1 MKAVMSDT
9 TLHST
14 KNENPKEST
23 LVIKEED
30 KCTSLHAVAITTAQ
44 LSQAFSTSPCRTA
57 ANNNK
62 MAASRE
68 VVERELFGQRVLA
81 LDNNCHSFLPR
92 LSARRERTP
101 PQNKLNKIKIKT
113 LWHRDTFCILKRVV
127 GVYWALSQTHSIQF

>member
-1 MKAVMSDT
+1 MYKLTINNEIELSEQKYSQSFTDHDESSDVDT

-30 KCTSLHAVAITTAQ
+30 ECTSLRAVAIETAQ
-44 LSQAFSTSPCRTA
+44 LSQAFSTALCRTA

-68 VVERELFGQRVLA
+68 VVERELFGLEVLA
-81 LDNNCHSFLPR
+81 LDNNCSSVLPW
-92 LSARRERTP
+92 LSARRESTP
-101 PQNKLNKIKIKT
+101 LQNKTK
-113 LWHRDTFCILKRVV
+113 
-127 GVYWALSQTHSIQF
+127 